1 MNKKLLLTSALV
13 GSVALTGFANAE
25 TKITGDLEV
34 TLSSTSSE
42 AAASNTGSS
51 DIGREM
57 NIVLSAGNDTGVG
70 ALTYGG
76 KFTVDGVAVTGTE
89 WYMTLTNGN
98 LAVSIGQDMGAGSD
112 NDGTV
117 APHVSDQA
125 DTLMRGT
132 GSYSSSNLNP
142 YGKAHIGAE
151 YKALGG
157 KFGVTYAPN
166 NGNAIAESA
175 EMGTGDSAY
184 EIGYTGSPLGMGI
197 TVAAFHAESN
207 GDASSGTKKHNKFG
221 VAYKNGPF
229 AVGGQIQDYSNGL
242 KDTSGRLDYGS
253 TAVSATF
260 TASDNLSV
268 GVGQTTTNRS
278 SAASANKE
286 EKINFVTVGYNLGG
300 LGIDLSVANVD
311 NGSFSQGADY
321 QVIQL
326 RTVNKF

>member
-34 TLSSTSSE
+34 TLTSTSSE

-57 NIVLSAGNDTGVG
+57 NIILSAGNDTSLG

-76 KFTVDGVAVTGTE
+76 KFTVDGVAASGAE
-89 WYMTLTNGN
+89 WYTTISNGN
-98 LAVSIGQDMGAGSD
+98 FAVSIGQDMGAGSD

-132 GSYSSSNLNP
+132 GSYTSSSLNP
-142 YGKAHIGAE
+142 YGKAHVGAE

-166 NGNAIAESA
+166 NANAIAESA
-175 EMGTGDSAY
+175 AVGNGDSAY
-184 EIGYTGSPLGMGI
+184 EFGYTGSPIGMGI
-197 TVAAFHAESN
+197 SVAAFHAETN
-207 GDASSGTKKHNKFG
+207 GDATSGTAKYNKFG
-221 VAYKNGPF
+221 VAYANGPF
-229 AVGGQIQDYSNGL
+229 AVGGQVQDYSNGL
-242 KDTSGRLDYGS
+242 NAGSQADISS

-260 TASDNLSV
+260 TANDNLSI

-278 SAASANKE
+278 SDAAGNVE

-300 LGIDLSVANVD
+300 LGVDLSVANVD
-311 NGSFSQGADY
+311 NASFSQGADY